1 MTRRL
6 WLLRHGKS
14 DWHGET
20 AHDFD
25 RPLAGRGEGDAARVG
40 EWLSKRG
47 TAPDYVVS
55 SPARRAR
62 QTTLAVCGALGIG
75 EKRIF
80 WDPRIYGASLDQL
93 LDVLADCPAT
103 AACTLLV
110 GHNPGL
116 DELLMHLAGSRVE
129 TDAKGKLMTTAA
141 LADLAMP
148 FAWGTLPPGC
158 AELVTLQR
166 PRELQGK

>member
-14 DWHGET
+14 DWHGDT
-20 AHDFD
+20 ADDFQ
-25 RPLAGRGEGDAARVG
+25 RPLAGRGGRDAARMG
-40 EWLSKRG
+40 EWLATRG
-47 TAPDYVVS
+47 AVPDYVVS

-75 EKRIF
+75 EQGVC
-80 WDPRIYGASLDQL
+80 WDTRIYGASLDQL

-103 AACTLLV
+103 AAWTLLV

-116 DELLMHLAGSRVE
+116 DDLLMHLAGGRAE

-148 FAWGTLPPGC
+148 GQWDTLPAGC
-158 AELVTLQR
+158 AEVITLQR
-166 PRELQGK
+166 PRDL